1 MSQASCAEL
10 ALDALS
16 VLNGFCS
23 HNNMHYYG
31 QIEPTFC
38 QSVGLELSWCW
49 LNYTSWYAFME
60 MLVCTAL
67 LLILL
72 IIFKRAQMI
81 KPLASLLCSAADF
94 PDWRLRSFIMVSCRA
109 ASLQLWSRSSCVKK
123 SWTEAFCKVCFLSA
137 DADSHYVWK

>member
-38 QSVGLELSWCW
+38 QSVRLELSWRW

-81 KPLASLLCSAADF
+81 KPVHWHHFYVRLLISQIGD
-94 PDWRLRSFIMVSCRA
+94 
-109 ASLQLWSRSSCVKK
+109 
-123 SWTEAFCKVCFLSA
+123 
-137 DADSHYVWK
+137 